1 MNLCFLIGKIIS
13 EIEFNFIIC
22 NGSISEEVSIAEF
35 KLELENKTIV
45 KIIAYKELA
54 DKCYRELVKEK
65 VLGVFGSLNTCGE
78 IEMQELYFG
87 TGSKNSFF
95 DI

>member
-13 EIEFNFIIC
+13 EIEFNFIVC
-22 NGSISEEVSIAEF
+22 NGSISAEVSIAEF
-35 KLELENKTIV
+35 KLELESKTIV

-54 DKCYRELVKEK
+54 DSCYRKLSKEDII
-65 VLGVFGSLNTCGE
+65 GVFGSLNTCGE
-78 IEMQELYFG
+78 IEMQELFFG